1 MAFVYEVEVHMSEEY
16 KLPSIGETMNRMLRT
31 IRDYYDCEHAY
42 YVELDEDDIET
53 IYEWTQEEKS
63 GQRDKLKL
71 AAPSERPVWLSE
83 EQVDTTSDSYS
94 VFLPVGQNKRAVLA
108 AVGVHRGGCEIHFLQ
123 GLLPYAVQSVL
134 LYKRQKQQ
142 EYLSYHDDLT
152 GVLNRNSFVRYMSD
166 PGKSL
171 TSLGAISIDINGLKN
186 FNKEFG
192 REYGDEV
199 VIRVSEILEEHFRNG
214 MVYRLT
220 GDEFLVLCENISFD
234 EFMKQQQSAMEKLNM
249 ISLGLAAVGYAWEK
263 IDISVDTLVLRAET
277 MMQEEKQKYYKN
289 LRKGHHEP
297 VIKQDLLNDLE
308 QKNFIVCLIPKMDI
322 HTMEVVGAEA
332 VVRYQHK
339 DLGVLNPVKYL
350 NLLEQTRLSH
360 FLDLYVFEQVC
371 LILNRWEEKGYS
383 MLPISVNFAPSTL
396 CQVDME
402 EKLKDIMEKY
412 NAHCEYLE
420 VEVGE
425 SYDVMNQEMLIETA
439 GKIRR
444 ANVRVIL
451 DHFGAHNSGLSV
463 LGGMEFDGLKLDE
476 TVVERIVGSGRMRTL
491 AKAVIDVCH
500 QFGSMVMASGVETQ
514 DQLNVLGELG
524 CDYVQG
530 SLFNK
535 AITADTFEVRYL
547 KGM

>member
-1 MAFVYEVEVHMSEEY
+1 MSEEY
-16 KLPSIGETMNRMLRT
+16 KLPSIQETINRMLRT

-42 YVELDEDDIET
+42 YVELDEGDIDT
-53 IYEWTQEEKS
+53 IYEWTQEGKK
-63 GQRDKLKL
+63 GQKDKLKL
-71 AAPSERPVWLSE
+71 AAVSDRPAWLLA
-83 EQVDTTSDSYS
+83 EQVDTTADSYS
-94 VFLPVGQNKRAVLA
+94 VFLPVGKDRQALLA

-123 GLLPYAVQSVL
+123 GLLPYAIQSVL
-134 LYKRQKQQ
+134 LYKKQKQQ

-152 GVLNRNSFVRYMSD
+152 GVLNRNSFVKYMAEAKPD
-166 PGKSL
+166 L

-192 REYGDEV
+192 WEYGDEV
-199 VIRVSEILEEHFRNG
+199 VIRVAEILEEYFRGG

-234 EFMKQQQSAMEKLNM
+234 EFMKQQQSAMERLNM
-249 ISLGLAAVGYAWEK
+249 VSLGLAAVGYAWEK
-263 IDISVDTLVLRAET
+263 PDISVDDLVLRAET

-289 LRKGHHEP
+289 LKKGHHEP
-297 VIKQDLLNDLE
+297 VIKQDLLQDLE
-308 QKNFIVCLIPKMDI
+308 QGNFIVCLIPKMDI
-322 HTMEVVGAEA
+322 RTMEVVGAEA

-339 DLGVLNPVKYL
+339 DLGVLNPTKYVR
-350 NLLEQTRLSH
+350 LLEQTRLSH
-360 FLDLYVFEQVC
+360 YLDLYVFEQVC
-371 LILNRWEEKGYS
+371 HILNRWEEKGYP
-383 MLPISVNFAPSTL
+383 LIPVSVNFAPSTL

-402 EKLKDIMEKY
+402 EKLQSIMEQQGT
-412 NAHCEYLE
+412 HCEYLE
-420 VEVGE
+420 VEVTEAG
-425 SYDVMNQEMLIETA
+425 DMMNQEMLMETA

-451 DHFGAHNSGLSV
+451 DHFGSQASSLSV
-463 LGGMEFDGLKLDE
+463 LGGMEFDGLKLDDG
-476 TVVERIVGSGRMRTL
+476 VVEQIVGSGRMRTL

-500 QFGSMVMASGVETQ
+500 QFGSLVMASGVETQ

-524 CDYVQG
+524 CDYAQG

>member
-1 MAFVYEVEVHMSEEY
+1 MSEEY
-16 KLPSIGETMNRMLRT
+16 KLPSIQETINRMLRT

-42 YVELDEDDIET
+42 YVELDEGDIDT
-53 IYEWTQEEKS
+53 IYEWTQEGKK
-63 GQRDKLKL
+63 GQKDKLKL
-71 AAPSERPVWLSE
+71 AAVSDRPAWLLA
-83 EQVDTTSDSYS
+83 EQVDTTADSYS
-94 VFLPVGQNKRAVLA
+94 VFLPVGKDRQALLA

-123 GLLPYAVQSVL
+123 GLLPYAIQSVL
-134 LYKRQKQQ
+134 LYKKQKQQ

-152 GVLNRNSFVRYMSD
+152 GVLNRNSFVKYMAEAKPD
-166 PGKSL
+166 L

-199 VIRVSEILEEHFRNG
+199 VIRVAEILEEYFRGG

-234 EFMKQQQSAMEKLNM
+234 EFMKQQQSAMERLNM
-249 ISLGLAAVGYAWEK
+249 VSLGLAAVGYAWEK
-263 IDISVDTLVLRAET
+263 PDISVDDLVLRAET

-289 LRKGHHEP
+289 LKKGHHEP
-297 VIKQDLLNDLE
+297 VIKQDLLQDLE
-308 QKNFIVCLIPKMDI
+308 QGNFIVCLIPKMDI
-322 HTMEVVGAEA
+322 GTMEVVGAEA

-339 DLGVLNPVKYL
+339 DLGVLNPTKYVR
-350 NLLEQTRLSH
+350 LLEQTRLSH
-360 FLDLYVFEQVC
+360 YLDLYVFEQVC
-371 LILNRWEEKGYS
+371 HILNRWEEKGYP
-383 MLPISVNFAPSTL
+383 LIPVSVNFAPSTL

-402 EKLKDIMEKY
+402 EKLQSIMEQQGT
-412 NAHCEYLE
+412 HCEYLE
-420 VEVGE
+420 VEVTEAG
-425 SYDVMNQEMLIETA
+425 DVMNQEMLIETA

-444 ANVRVIL
+444 ANVRVVL
-451 DHFGAHNSGLSV
+451 DHFGSQASSLSV
-463 LGGMEFDGLKLDE
+463 LGGMEFDGLKLDDG
-476 TVVERIVGSGRMRTL
+476 VVEQIVGSSRMRTL

-500 QFGSMVMASGVETQ
+500 QFGSLVMASGVETQ

-524 CDYVQG
+524 CDYAQG

-535 AITADTFEVRYL
+535 AITAETFEVRYL